1 MLASLKVGGIFSTR
15 YFIFSVGYISAGL
28 ENIFLFLAAKSK
40 TKNFLSKSNIKL
52 PAYVDL
58 RERMVPHIVMNFN
71 LDTRQSLL
79 VKRFW
84 NF

>member
-1 MLASLKVGGIFSTR
+1 MIALLKVGGIFITR

-52 PAYVDL
+52 PAHVDL